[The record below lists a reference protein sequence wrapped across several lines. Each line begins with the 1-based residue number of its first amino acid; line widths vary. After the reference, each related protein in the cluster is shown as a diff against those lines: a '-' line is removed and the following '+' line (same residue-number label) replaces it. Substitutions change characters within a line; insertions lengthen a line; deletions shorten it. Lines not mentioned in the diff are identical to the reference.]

1 MEKITV
7 KLNVAGEDYKLVT
20 EDSAAYLTDLAR
32 EVDLKIAE
40 YQKNPH
46 ISTTQA
52 AVLTALEYADKAKKD
67 GSATD
72 NLRAQL
78 KTYLED
84 AAQAKSERDFYK
96 REVERIIALRMD
108 HPEDLAGNKIPP
120 VTQYALRI
128 RAEEPIV
135 VQFGRLDTTQNNMA
149 YYVGVGY
156 CE

>member
-20 EDSAAYLTDLAR
+20 EDSAAYLTELAR

-96 REVERIIALRMD
+96 REVDRIKSAAQANAD
-108 HPEDLAGNKIPP
+108 SNE
-120 VTQYALRI
+120 
-128 RAEEPIV
+128 
-135 VQFGRLDTTQNNMA
+135 GRLW
-149 YYVGVGY
+149 
-156 CE
+156 